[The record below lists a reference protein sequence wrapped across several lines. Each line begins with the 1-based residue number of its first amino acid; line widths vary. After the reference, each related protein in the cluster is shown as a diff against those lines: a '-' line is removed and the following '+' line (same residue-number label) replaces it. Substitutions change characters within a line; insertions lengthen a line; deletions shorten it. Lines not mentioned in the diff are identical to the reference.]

1 MIARSRKRGFALTVA
16 LVAIVII
23 GALIV
28 GVFFAAT
35 QEYRIG
41 RNTVLQARSLTAAE
55 YGLNDIVSTGNGT
68 RPGTLRVSSASSSR
82 RERTRRATAPST
94 PFALRMSA
102 TVNSRSRRKAASARS
117 LARKRA
123 SASGRLWRSTSRT

>member
-1 MIARSRKRGFALTVA
+1 MNDSKRRSTMIAWSRRRGFALTVA

-41 RNTVLQARSLTAAE
+41 RNTVLQARALTAAE
-55 YGLNDIVSTGNGT
+55 YGLNNIVSTGQWSKSWNNTAIVGKVDT
-68 RPGTLRVSSASSSR
+68 TMPYAPGDGS
-82 RERTRRATAPST
+82 
-94 PFALRMSA
+94 
-102 TVNSRSRRKAASARS
+102 
-117 LARKRA
+117 
-123 SASGRLWRSTSRT
+123 